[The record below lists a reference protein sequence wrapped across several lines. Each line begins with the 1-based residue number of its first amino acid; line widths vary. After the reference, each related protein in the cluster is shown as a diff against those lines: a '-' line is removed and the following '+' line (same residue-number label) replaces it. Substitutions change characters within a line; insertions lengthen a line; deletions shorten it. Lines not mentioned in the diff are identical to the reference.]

1 MADFAQ
7 KTNIKSASRKLAE
20 PIADVDA
27 FNTIVQSIITGN
39 PFGCISYMSGGTN
52 HPPVEKSKENYTAK
66 FVYQNNDAKTIGTGS
81 ESYNSV
87 AGFKAGLAAIIADT
101 ANITAHG
108 GTPVHASPNDTFSA
122 TLRCHDPNGELY
134 QVNFSR
140 QQVTISSYEDDAI
153 RTRIETWADGVTA
166 LA

>member
-1 MADFAQ
+1 MADYVQ
-7 KTNIKSASRKLAE
+7 KTNIKSASRKLSE
-20 PIADVDA
+20 PIADIDA

-66 FVYQNNDAKTIGTGS
+66 FVYQDNDAKGVGTGS

-87 AGFKAGLAAIIADT
+87 TGFKAGIAAIIADT
-101 ANITAHG
+101 ANIAAHG
-108 GTPVHASPNDTFSA
+108 GTPVHASQNDTFSA
-122 TLRCHDPNGELY
+122 TLKCHDPNGEMY
-134 QVNFSR
+134 FVNLTRS
-140 QQVTISSYEDDAI
+140 QVTISSYEDDAI
-153 RTRIETWADGVTA
+153 RTKIETWSDGVTA

>member
-1 MADFAQ
+1 MADYVQ
-7 KTNIKSASRKLAE
+7 KTNIKSASRKLSE

-66 FVYQNNDAKTIGTGS
+66 FVYQNNDAKSVGTGS
-81 ESYNSV
+81 ESYNSI

-108 GTPVHASPNDTFSA
+108 GIPVHASQNDTFSA
-122 TLRCHDPNGELY
+122 TLKCYDPNGEMY
-134 QVNFSR
+134 FVNLTR
-140 QQVTISSYEDDAI
+140 TQVTISSYEDDAI
-153 RTRIETWADGVTA
+153 RTKIETWSDGVAA